1 MQRLACLALVITA
14 ACGGGTATGEATL
27 SGLPASV
34 KASAAETF
42 SGPDA
47 AGNNVLG
54 WNILFYENEPGG
66 DCLEGTVAAKIGI
79 YTSQAEGSA
88 PNAILQQGGI
98 SIVTTNPPMAPAGQ
112 AVANMGVEGVSDV
125 MGIIQITDFRLA
137 ADAKT
142 AVSIT
147 GTVTAGGYD
156 ANSEG
161 VTLNGTFTAPV
172 CEEE

>member
-27 SGLPASV
+27 SGLPV
-34 KASAAETF
+34 KAAAAETF

-47 AGNNVLG
+47 AGTNVLG
-54 WNILFYENEPGG
+54 WNILFYEDEPGG

-79 YTSQAEGSA
+79 YTSQTDGSA

-98 SIVTTNPPMAPAGQ
+98 SIVTAKPPTVPEGQ
-112 AVANMGVEGVSDV
+112 AAANMGVEGISDV
-125 MGIIQITDFRLA
+125 MGIVQITDFRLA
-137 ADAKT
+137 ADAMR

-161 VTLNGTFTAPV
+161 VTFSGEFTAPV
-172 CEEE
+172 CAEE